1 MRYAGRM
8 IADLAALLAP
18 VTPGQFFT
26 EYYDRQPLH
35 VRGDAAK
42 FAQVLSWRQINR
54 LLDMTH
60 VWTGTSLKLVMDSQ
74 AIPPEQFCTRT
85 MGRDGLQV
93 LQPDARLVQ
102 QWIAK
107 GASVVMNDVDSLT
120 PGLASVS
127 NALEAAGL
135 GKAQANVY
143 ISWQS
148 HKAFRTHYDTHDVW
162 AVQVEGEKDWNIWE
176 GRAEWP
182 IPHPVF
188 KGQPQAHHDQARGKL
203 RGVVKMKPG
212 DLLYLPRGWYHD
224 ALAEAPASVHVAYGV
239 HAPLGMD
246 LLNILVERVLYDA
259 EFRKPLPRQ
268 DGSAPARF
276 ALTQRAGLL
285 GGRLAELCKDPK
297 VMEVLAQF
305 VANYRYSRG
314 GYDILAAR
322 GIATAGGSAAGD
334 AAAEG
339 AAFRVVASGAK
350 PVRRGAEWVLKT
362 ATGALPLSPP
372 EAEAAAWLLARP
384 DVTAPELA
392 KAHPAVEAD
401 ALLGKLS
408 GAGLL
413 APAA

>member
-1 MRYAGRM
+1 M

-18 VTPGQFFT
+18 VTPEQFFA
-26 EYYDRQPLH
+26 EHHDKAPLQ
-35 VRGDAAK
+35 VRGTPGK
-42 FAQVLSWRQINR
+42 FAQVLSWRGINR

-60 VWTGTSLKLVMDSQ
+60 IWTSTSLKLVLDSQ
-74 AIPPEQFCTRT
+74 AVPAEQFCTRAVS
-85 MGRDGLQV
+85 RDGGQV
-93 LQPDARLVQ
+93 LQPDAKLVQ
-102 QWIAK
+102 GWIAR

-127 NALEAAGL
+127 NALESAGL

-162 AVQVEGEKDWNIWE
+162 AVQVEGEKTWNIWE

-182 IPHPVF
+182 IAHPAF
-188 KGQPQAHHDQARGKL
+188 RSQTQEHHDQARGKL
-203 RGVVKMKPG
+203 RGTVLMKPG

-246 LLNILVERVLYDA
+246 LMNILLERVLYEA

-285 GGRLAELCKDPK
+285 GQRLAELCRDPK

-305 VANYRYSRG
+305 VATYRYSRG
-314 GYDILAAR
+314 GYDMLAAR
-322 GIATAGGSAAGD
+322 GIASP
-334 AAAEG
+334 AEG
-339 AAFRVVASGAK
+339 AAEAGDGAGFRVVANGAK
-350 PVRRGAEWVLKT
+350 PVRRGSDWVVK
-362 ATGALPLSPP
+362 AGTGTVALSPA
-372 EAEAAAWLLARP
+372 EAEAASWLLARP
-384 DVTAPELA
+384 EVTAPELA
-392 KAHPAVEAD
+392 KAHPGVQAE
-401 ALLGKLS
+401 ALLGRLA

-413 APAA
+413 VPSA

>member
-1 MRYAGRM
+1 M

-18 VTPGQFFT
+18 ITPEQFFT
-26 EYYDRQPLH
+26 EHYDKAPLH
-35 VRGDAAK
+35 VRGDPAK

-60 VWTGTSLKLVMDSQ
+60 IWSAASLKLVMDSQ
-74 AIPPEQFCTRT
+74 AIPPDQFCTRA
-85 MGRDGLQV
+85 MGRDGGQL
-93 LQPDARLVQ
+93 LQPDAKLVQ
-102 QWIAK
+102 AWIAK

-127 NALEAAGL
+127 NALESAGL

-182 IPHPVF
+182 IPHPAF
-188 KGQPQAHHDQARGKL
+188 KGQPQAHHDQARGTL

-246 LLNILVERVLYDA
+246 FLNILMERALHDTD
-259 EFRKPLPRQ
+259 FRKPLPRQ
-268 DGSAPARF
+268 DGSAPAKF

-285 GGRLAELCKDPK
+285 GQRLAEFAKDPK
-297 VMEVLAQF
+297 VMEALAHT
-305 VANYRYSRG
+305 VATHRFSRG
-314 GYDILAAR
+314 GFDVLAAR
-322 GIATAGGSAAGD
+322 GMGSSAAPAGAD
-334 AAAEG
+334 GA
-339 AAFRVVASGAK
+339 AAFRVVAAGAK
-350 PVRRGAEWVLKT
+350 PVRRGAEWVVKT
-362 ATGALPLSPP
+362 ATGALALTPP

-384 DVTAPELA
+384 DITAPELA
-392 KAHPAVEAD
+392 RAHPAVEAD
-401 ALLGKLS
+401 ALLGKLA

-413 APAA
+413 VPAA